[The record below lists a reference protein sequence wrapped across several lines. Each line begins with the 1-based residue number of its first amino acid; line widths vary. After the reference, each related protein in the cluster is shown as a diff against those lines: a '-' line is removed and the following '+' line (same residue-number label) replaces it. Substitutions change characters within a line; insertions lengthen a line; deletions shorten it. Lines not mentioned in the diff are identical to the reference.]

1 MQLGNFEY
9 INTYADSVLENLHDQ
24 MVDNGMSLVNLPDTT
39 VNFCKRRLGVT
50 WKGEAQLYNG
60 VLIGLESIL
69 QIVGNRVKWK
79 VSSMLEGVIK
89 DLLNEIISKTPLPTT
104 SSSLPDVTKMFLL
117 T

>member
-60 VLIGLESIL
+60 VLIGLESVHRTDDAKITLDVRITSAKIL
-69 QIVGNRVKWK
+69 
-79 VSSMLEGVIK
+79 
-89 DLLNEIISKTPLPTT
+89 P
-104 SSSLPDVTKMFLL
+104 
-117 T
+117 